1 MGSHQPA
8 SKGIDLCMVFGI
20 LKHQNYKEKAC
31 AWEKERL
38 IKGNWMVSILVGS
51 SCHPQIRCKNY

>member
-20 LKHQNYKEKAC
+20 LKNQNYREKAC
-31 AWEKERL
+31 AKR
-38 IKGNWMVSILVGS
+38 KGETDKRKLNGIYLGWFFMSPS
-51 SCHPQIRCKNY
+51 N